1 MPTVVELR
9 KLARARNIK
18 GRSKMNKAQLMHALN
33 IKNTTKMTG
42 RKVSRKVSRKAT
54 ITSSNMFPKNPNKVT
69 IVKTFNVLN
78 PEKVADGLYEIKPDK
93 PINSTYIAAFDMDH
107 TLSYGE
113 KKLFPIDEDDIYIL
127 PQRREFLESL
137 IQNGYRLLL
146 FTNQFSRSKAQETKK
161 LNRVSNFLQKL
172 DLPMT
177 AYVATKK
184 NEFRKPDIGAWTFF
198 TSTHKVDYSVFCGDA
213 LGRPG
218 DFSDSDKQ
226 FGLNAGMQ
234 VVEPEKIF
242 APVTVSVHNQ
252 NPNLIMFVGPP
263 GVGKS
268 SIYNKYFKHYTHI
281 SQDTLKTRNKVIKA
295 IKNNIGNNMVIDG
308 TNSQK
313 VKRQEIYKLLPEN
326 YNIQILY
333 FVNDGRRGNSQ
344 RTGKDKVSTIVY
356 HVFFKKLDRP
366 NNTEFLGHSG
376 QVYTIDGYNVKFN

>member
-9 KLARARNIK
+9 KLARDKNIK
-18 GRSKMNKAQLMHALN
+18 GRSKMNKAQLMLALN
-33 IKNTTKMTG
+33 IKNTNTMSSRKISTG
-42 RKVSRKVSRKAT
+42 RKVT
-54 ITSSNMFPKNPNKVT
+54 ITSSNMFPKNPNKVN
-69 IVKTFNVLN
+69 IVKTFIVSN

-127 PQRREFLESL
+127 PQRREFLEAL
-137 IQNGYRLLL
+137 IKKGYRLLL
-146 FTNQFSRSKAQETKK
+146 FTNQFSRGKAQETKK
-161 LNRVSNFLQKL
+161 LNRVTTFLQKL
-172 DLPMT
+172 ELPMT

-184 NEFRKPDIGAWTFF
+184 NEFRKPDIGAWNLF
-198 TSTHKVDYSVFCGDA
+198 TSNHTVDYSVFCGDA
-213 LGRPG
+213 FGRPG

-242 APVTVSVHNQ
+242 APVTVNIHKT

-268 SIYNKYFKHYTHI
+268 SIYNNHFNHYTHI
-281 SQDTLKTRNKVIKA
+281 SQDILKTRNKVIKA
-295 IKNNIGNNMVIDG
+295 IKTNIGNNMVIDG

-366 NNTEFLGHSG
+366 DTNEFLGHSG